1 LGATHV
7 SPARQPAACS
17 WGIGMPIARLRE
29 DRAVLAP
36 SLEGRWLILDNR
48 RSELIEDSEASSFTP
63 LFAINHRG
71 VQLFA
76 APYAKLP
83 LLAGEVEA
91 APAAASE
98 PDVGEWGGL
107 DGTSAG
113 GSQLNSLPL
122 LM

>member
-1 LGATHV
+1 
-7 SPARQPAACS
+7 
-17 WGIGMPIARLRE
+17 MPIARLRE

-83 LLAGEVEA
+83 LLSDEVGPT
-91 APAAASE
+91 PATASYH
-98 PDVGEWGGL
+98 DMREWSGL
-107 DGTSAG
+107 DRPNDGTF
-113 GSQLNSLPL
+113 QLSTMPV